1 MNSTSSYDL
10 NTSTGITSMSEAIV
24 GNNSNQPLITT
35 NDIDLTNEEKHL
47 LSNQD
52 NLSSSSNLILILFI
66 FYFLNNSRSD

>member
-1 MNSTSSYDL
+1 
-10 NTSTGITSMSEAIV
+10 MSEAIV